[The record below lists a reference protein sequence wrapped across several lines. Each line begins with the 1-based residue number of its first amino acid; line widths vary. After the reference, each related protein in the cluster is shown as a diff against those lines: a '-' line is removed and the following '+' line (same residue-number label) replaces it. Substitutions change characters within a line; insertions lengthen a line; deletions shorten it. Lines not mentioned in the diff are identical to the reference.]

1 MNKWGNMQ
9 NEPRIGILVVAYNA
23 ATTLAR
29 VLDRIPREFTNRIAE
44 VLVSD
49 DGSQDSTYLVGMGYR
64 QVRDDLPLTVVK
76 QPQNL
81 GYGGNQKVGYE
92 WAIEKNLDIVVL
104 LHGDGQYAPEL
115 LPEMVAPL
123 ESGESDAVFGSRM
136 LEPGAARKG
145 GMPMYKYFGNRILTK
160 FENALTGAELSEWH
174 SGYRAYSVAALK
186 EIAFQK
192 NSNGFDFDTQIILQF
207 LEAGKRISE
216 IPIPTYY
223 GDEVCYVNGLGYA
236 KDISR
241 HALRYRLHRAGFGSG
256 ENLSEASEAYERK
269 TADDTSHARILSWM
283 ENQKPGRVLD
293 IGCSDGNIAAE
304 LRSVGHEVVGV
315 DLEESPGVRENVD
328 LFVQADLDQGIPAEV
343 TGKFD
348 VVLAADV
355 VEHVRNPSALLA
367 EMRGYLAPGGSLIV
381 SVPNFAHWYPRTRVL
396 FGTFDYDRRG
406 ILDRTHL
413 RFFTRSSF
421 ERLIGSSGLRVKRRH
436 YIGLP
441 LEVLDRGTASGD
453 TEGKAGRFIKIL
465 DKIALDVRPTLFAY
479 QFVYELESDEQ
490 RKPELLVDK
499 ARKVDPSSDETAA
512 GISH

>member
-1 MNKWGNMQ
+1 MQ

-29 VLDRIPREFTNRIAE
+29 VLDRIPRDFAHRIAE

-64 QVRDDLPLTVVK
+64 QVRDDLPLTVIK
-76 QPQNL
+76 QPKNL

-92 WAIEKNLDIVVL
+92 WAIEKKLDIVVL

-123 ESGESDAVFGSRM
+123 ENGSCDAVFGSRM

-145 GMPMYKYFGNRILTK
+145 GMPLYKYLGNRVLTR

-186 EIAFQK
+186 EIPFVR

-241 HALRYRLHRAGFGSG
+241 HALKYRLQRAGFGNG
-256 ENLSEASEAYERK
+256 ESLTAAPEAYERK

-283 ENQKPGRVLD
+283 EHQKPGRVLD
-293 IGCSDGNIAAE
+293 VGCSDGNIAAE
-304 LRSVGHEVVGV
+304 LRSAGHEVVGL

-328 LFVQADLDQGIPAEV
+328 LFIQADLEHGIPAEV
-343 TGKFD
+343 TGKFE

-355 VEHVRNPSALLA
+355 VEHVRDPGALIA
-367 EMRGYLAPGGSLIV
+367 EMREYLAPGGSLIV

-396 FGTFDYDRRG
+396 FGAFDYDRRG
-406 ILDRTHL
+406 ILDHTHL

-421 ERLIGSSGLRVKRRH
+421 ERLIESQGMRVKRRH

-441 LEVLDRGTASGD
+441 LEVLDRGTAKGD
-453 TEGKAGRFIKIL
+453 TEGKAGRFVKIL
-465 DKIALDVRPTLFAY
+465 DKIALDIRPTLFAY
-479 QFVYELESDEQ
+479 QFVYELESDQ
-490 RKPELLVDK
+490 PSKPELLVNK
-499 ARKVDPSSDETAA
+499 ARKTDPSTAA
-512 GISH
+512 GATGESR